1 MKTFEEFLNSKG
13 IKIVDDTV
21 EKERFSL
28 QQFLDKQGKGKNLEY
43 YSKVECSEN
52 IMFYSKP
59 FLKDLYD
66 DYKKENGEI

>member
-1 MKTFEEFLNSKG
+1 MKTFEEFLDSKG

-21 EKERFSL
+21 EKERLSL
-28 QQFLDKQGKGKNLEY
+28 QQFLDKQGKGKNVEY
-43 YSKVECSEN
+43 YSKFEFSES

-66 DYKKENGEI
+66 DYKKENGGI

>member
-43 YSKVECSEN
+43 YSKFEFSES

-66 DYKKENGEI
+66 DYKKENVGI

>member
-1 MKTFEEFLNSKG
+1 MKTFEEFLDSKG

-21 EKERFSL
+21 EKERLSL
-28 QQFLDKQGKGKNLEY
+28 QQFLDKQGKGKNVEY
-43 YSKVECSEN
+43 YSKFEFSES

-66 DYKKENGEI
+66 DYKKENVGI